1 MSIARRPSPATP
13 ALLTVALAL
22 CLALTG
28 GECAARSA
36 SAGSAKNA
44 NTASAAQALSP
55 TRPPAQAPPGDS
67 ALIRSLYDHALTAS
81 STYSWLREL
90 CKDIGPRLS
99 GSAGAEKAVYW
110 AQERLRQLG
119 CDTVWLQPVTVPHW
133 ERGPL
138 ERATLHLPGAPDE
151 VLAVCALGGS
161 VGTAGGVLRAP
172 VVEVFR
178 LEDLERMGR
187 EQLEGR
193 IVFFN
198 RPMEPRL
205 INTFEAYSGCV
216 DQRSA
221 GAREASAYGALAVL
235 VRSMNLRMDDLPH
248 TGTMS
253 YGDAAD
259 SIPAAAISTL
269 AAQRLSRAL
278 REQPDLEVSLQL
290 SCRNFPDAL
299 SYNVIGELRG
309 AEKPHEYLLVGGHL
323 DSWDLAEGAHDDGAG
338 CVQSMAVLESLVQ
351 LGIKPR
357 RSVRCV
363 LFMNEENG
371 ARGAAEYARRAA
383 RHGEYHLVAIESDRG
398 GFSPRGFSVDGV
410 EGVRR
415 LALNRLQSWLPL
427 LAPYGL
433 HFADYGFSGVDIAP
447 LREQGGALLG
457 LVPDSQRYFD
467 HHHADNDRLE
477 AVNKRE
483 LELGAA
489 SMAALIYLLDRYELD
504 AAGDPPPPR

>member
-1 MSIARRPSPATP
+1 MYSRFSPVNPLRLLLIGLLLALARPDLSGQTASSATP
-13 ALLTVALAL
+13 AS
-22 CLALTG
+22 
-28 GECAARSA
+28 GE
-36 SAGSAKNA
+36 N
-44 NTASAAQALSP
+44 
-55 TRPPAQAPPGDS
+55 GDS
-67 ALIRSLYDHALTAS
+67 LLIRNLFDHALTAS
-81 STYSWLREL
+81 PAYGWLEEL
-90 CKDIGPRLS
+90 CKGIGPRLS
-99 GSAGAEKAVYW
+99 GSAGAEKAVRW
-110 AQERLRQLG
+110 AQERLSGIG
-119 CDTVWLQPVTVPHW
+119 CDSVWLQPVMVPHW

-138 ERATLHLPGAPDE
+138 ERAALHLPGGSEEA
-151 VLAVCALGGS
+151 LAVCALGGS
-161 VGTAGGVLRAP
+161 VGTAGQVLRAP

-216 DQRSA
+216 DQRSS

-235 VRSMNLRMDDLPH
+235 VRSMSLRMDDLPH
-248 TGTMS
+248 TGVQ
-253 YGDAAD
+253 YYEDAAD
-259 SIPAAAISTL
+259 SIPAAALSTL

-278 REQPDLEVSLQL
+278 REYPGLEVSLQL
-290 SCRNFPDAL
+290 SCRNFPDAP
-299 SYNVIGELRG
+299 SYNVIGQIRG
-309 AEKPHEYLLVGGHL
+309 SEVPDEYLLVGGHL

-338 CVQSMAVLESLVQ
+338 CVQSMAVLESFLQ
-351 LGIKPR
+351 LGIRPR
-357 RSVRCV
+357 RSLRCV

-371 ARGAAEYARRAA
+371 ARGAAEYARLAGER
-383 RHGEYHLVAIESDRG
+383 GEYHLVAIESDRG

-410 EGVRR
+410 EGVKR
-415 LALNRLQSWLPL
+415 LALNRLQGWLPL

-467 HHHADNDRLE
+467 HHHADSDRLE

-483 LELGAA
+483 LELGAG
-489 SMAALIYLLDRYELD
+489 SMAALIYLLDRYELGP
-504 AAGDPPPPR
+504 AGDPPSPR